1 MKSFLCVLGFAA
13 TGILA
18 AQNVGV
24 GTTTPQ
30 SRLEIEGSG
39 NTSAT
44 SSLNVVNSDGNS
56 AVFVR
61 DDLRVGI
68 NNASPDG
75 SAVLDVSSTQ
85 SGILIP
91 RMTTAQKNGIGTP
104 ATGLL
109 VFDTDENK
117 FYYYDGAAWVS
128 MVATTGGGGG
138 GTGGDPTLIYTV
150 DGF

>member
-1 MKSFLCVLGFAA
+1 MKSLLCAIGFAA
-13 TGILA
+13 TGVLA

-30 SRLEIEGSG
+30 SRLEVEGSG

-44 SSLNVVNSDGNS
+44 STLNVTNSDGNS

-68 NNASPDG
+68 NTATPDG
-75 SAVLDVSSTQ
+75 SAVLDINSTQ

-91 RMTTAQKNGIGTP
+91 RMTTVQKNGISGP

-109 VFDTDENK
+109 VFDTDENR
-117 FYYYDGAAWVS
+117 FYFYDGTAWVS
-128 MVATTGGGGG
+128 MVAATSGGGGG
-138 GTGGDPTLIYTV
+138 GFDPTLIYTV